1 MRIESG
7 GAIITT
13 ILMSA
18 KKLFEESKA
27 EIREK
32 VDQLKKENITPGL
45 TAIIT
50 EDDPTAKLYVSLKM
64 KDCQEVGIN
73 SECIEIYKQRP
84 EQREDI
90 LIRTIRK
97 LNIRDDINGILV
109 QKPLPAYVN
118 ENRVFNFLDPR
129 KDVDGLT
136 PYNKGILMSDYDIDK
151 DLLPCTAVGVV
162 KLLDHYKI
170 DVEGMFAVIVGRSD
184 LVGRPL
190 RILLEKKNATAI
202 CVHTKT
208 KHKEEL
214 LKKADLVVT
223 AAGRPPELYDTN
235 SFRLTSDMIRNGA
248 VVVNVGVRKS
258 QTDGKLYF
266 DIPNESDADYQA
278 ILEKAYGLSPP
289 LGSTGIMTRR
299 HLILNTLKAT
309 EKFKKTG
316 VYDERRG
323 YQKY

>member
-1 MRIESG
+1 
-7 GAIITT
+7 
-13 ILMSA
+13 MSA
-18 KKLFEESKA
+18 KKLFEESKV
-27 EIREK
+27 EIRQR
-32 VDQLKKENITPGL
+32 VNRLKKENITPGL
-45 TAIIT
+45 AAIIT
-50 EDDPTAKLYVSLKM
+50 EDDPTAKLYVSLKI
-64 KDCQEVGIN
+64 KDCQEVGIH
-73 SECIEIYKQRP
+73 SECIEIYKQP
-84 EQREDI
+84 TDQREDV

-109 QKPLPAYVN
+109 QKPLPGYVN
-118 ENRVFNFLDPR
+118 ENRIFNFLDPR

-151 DLLPCTAVGVV
+151 DLLPCTAVGVL

-170 DVEGMFAVIVGRSD
+170 DVEGMFVVIVGRSD

-190 RILLEKKNATAI
+190 RILLEKKNATVI
-202 CVHTKT
+202 CAHTKT
-208 KHKEEL
+208 KNKEEL

-235 SFRLTSDMIRNGA
+235 SFRLKSDLIRNGSI
-248 VVVNVGVRKS
+248 VVNVGVRKS

-266 DIPNESDADYQA
+266 DIPNESDTDFKE
-278 ILEKAYGLSPP
+278 IMEKAYGLSPP

-299 HLILNTLKAT
+299 QLIFNTLNAT

-316 VYDERRG
+316 VYNERRG
-323 YQKY
+323 YQRY

>member
-1 MRIESG
+1 
-7 GAIITT
+7 
-13 ILMSA
+13 MSA
-18 KKLFEESKA
+18 KKLFEESKT
-27 EIREK
+27 EIKQR
-32 VDQLKKENITPGL
+32 VNQLKKGNITPGL
-45 TAIIT
+45 AAIIT
-50 EDDPTAKLYVSLKM
+50 ENDPTAKLYVSLKM
-64 KDCQEVGIN
+64 RDCLEVGIH
-73 SECIEIYKQRP
+73 SECIEIYNQPP

-162 KLLDHYKI
+162 KLLDHYEI

-190 RILLEKKNATAI
+190 RILLEKKNATVI
-202 CVHTKT
+202 CAHTKT
-208 KHKEEL
+208 KNKEKL
-214 LKKADLVVT
+214 LKKTDLVVT

-235 SFRLTSDMIRNGA
+235 SFRLTSDLIRNGA

-278 ILEKAYGLSPP
+278 IQEKAYALSPP

-299 HLILNTLKAT
+299 HLIFNTLNAT

-316 VYDERRG
+316 IYDERRG
-323 YQKY
+323 YREY

>member
-1 MRIESG
+1 
-7 GAIITT
+7 
-13 ILMSA
+13 MSA

-27 EIREK
+27 EMKKR

-45 TAIIT
+45 AAIIT

-64 KDCQEVGIN
+64 KDCQEVGIH
-73 SECIEIYKQRP
+73 SECIEIYEQPP
-84 EQREDI
+84 EKREEI

-97 LNIRDDINGILV
+97 LNIRDDINGVIV
-109 QKPLPAYVN
+109 QKPLPTYVN

-170 DVEGMFAVIVGRSD
+170 DVEGMYAIIVGRSD

-190 RILLEKKNATAI
+190 RILLERKNATVI

-208 KHKEEL
+208 KHKGEL
-214 LKKADLVVT
+214 LKKADLIVT

-235 SFRLTSDMIRNGA
+235 SFRLTSDSIRNGA

-258 QTDGKLYF
+258 QKDGKLYF
-266 DIPNESDADYQA
+266 DIPKETDADFQA

-299 HLILNTLKAT
+299 HLILNTLNAT

>member
-1 MRIESG
+1 
-7 GAIITT
+7 
-13 ILMSA
+13 MSA
-18 KKLFEESKA
+18 KKLFEESK
-27 EIREK
+27 EEMRQR
-32 VDQLKKENITPGL
+32 VNQLKKENITPGL
-45 TAIIT
+45 AAIIT

-64 KDCQEVGIN
+64 KDCKEVGIH
-73 SECIEIYKQRP
+73 SECIEIYKQP
-84 EQREDI
+84 ADQREDV

-109 QKPLPAYVN
+109 QKPLPSYVN
-118 ENRVFNFLDPR
+118 ENRIFNFLDPR

-136 PYNKGILMSDYDIDK
+136 PYNKGILMSDYDIDN
-151 DLLPCTAVGVV
+151 DLLPCTAVGVI

-170 DVEGMFAVIVGRSD
+170 DVEGMCAVIVGRSD

-190 RILLEKKNATAI
+190 RILLEKKNATVI
-202 CVHTKT
+202 CAHTKT
-208 KHKEEL
+208 KNKEEL
-214 LKKADLVVT
+214 LKKADLIVT

-235 SFRLTSDMIRNGA
+235 SFRLTSDLIRNDS

-266 DIPNESDADYQA
+266 DIPNESDADYIA
-278 ILEKAYGLSPP
+278 IMEKAYGLSPP

-299 HLILNTLKAT
+299 HLIFNTLNAT

-323 YQKY
+323 YQRY

>member
-1 MRIESG
+1 
-7 GAIITT
+7 
-13 ILMSA
+13 MSA
-18 KKLFEESKA
+18 KKLFEESKT
-27 EIREK
+27 EIKQR
-32 VDQLKKENITPGL
+32 VNQLKKGNITPGL
-45 TAIIT
+45 AAIIT
-50 EDDPTAKLYVSLKM
+50 ENDPTAKLYVSLKM
-64 KDCQEVGIN
+64 RDCLEVGIH
-73 SECIEIYKQRP
+73 SECIEIYNQPP

-162 KLLDHYKI
+162 KLLDHYEI

-190 RILLEKKNATAI
+190 RILLEKKNATVI
-202 CVHTKT
+202 CAHTKT
-208 KHKEEL
+208 KNKEKL

-235 SFRLTSDMIRNGA
+235 SFRLTSDLIRNGA

-278 ILEKAYGLSPP
+278 IQEKAYALSPP

-299 HLILNTLKAT
+299 HLIFNTLNAT

-316 VYDERRG
+316 IYDERRG
-323 YQKY
+323 YREY

>member
-1 MRIESG
+1 
-7 GAIITT
+7 
-13 ILMSA
+13 MSA

-27 EIREK
+27 EIRQR
-32 VDQLKKENITPGL
+32 VNRLKKENISPGL
-45 TAIIT
+45 AAIIT

-64 KDCQEVGIN
+64 KDCQEVGIH
-73 SECIEIYKQRP
+73 SECIEIYKQP
-84 EQREDI
+84 ADQREDI

-109 QKPLPAYVN
+109 QKPLPGYVN
-118 ENRVFNFLDPR
+118 ENRIFNFLDPR

-170 DVEGMFAVIVGRSD
+170 DVKGMFTVIVGRSD

-202 CVHTKT
+202 CAHTKT
-208 KHKEEL
+208 KNKEEL

-235 SFRLTSDMIRNGA
+235 SFRLKSDLIRNGS
-248 VVVNVGVRKS
+248 VVINVGVRKS

-266 DIPNESDADYQA
+266 DIPNESDADFKE
-278 ILEKAYGLSPP
+278 IMEKAYGLSPP

-299 HLILNTLKAT
+299 HLIFNTLNAT

-323 YQKY
+323 YQRY

>member
-1 MRIESG
+1 
-7 GAIITT
+7 
-13 ILMSA
+13 MSA

-64 KDCQEVGIN
+64 KDCQEVGIH
-73 SECIEIYKQRP
+73 SECIEIYKQQP
-84 EQREDI
+84 EQREDM

-109 QKPLPAYVN
+109 Q
-118 ENRVFNFLDPR
+118 
-129 KDVDGLT
+129 
-136 PYNKGILMSDYDIDK
+136 K

-223 AAGRPPELYDTN
+223 AAGRPPELYETN
-235 SFRLTSDMIRNGA
+235 SFRLTSDLIRNSA

-266 DIPNESDADYQA
+266 DIPNESDAGYQA

-299 HLILNTLKAT
+299 HLIFNTLKAT